1 MRGDPSALERLAA
14 AGEEA
19 VISLWRR
26 RQHLA
31 ATVAIVAS
39 SLAFPA
45 ALVLLLGWGRE
56 LAADLASRERI
67 RVFVFDDASPEE
79 LRAIEAELA
88 RSPGIARTE
97 RVSAEQAEALFLRR
111 FPELAPTVAA
121 LGAGAL
127 SLPQSIEAT
136 GDGSPTTLE
145 QAAMRARDLPGVE
158 EVRYD
163 APAVERLARMQ
174 AALSAASTF
183 VAAIAL
189 GVAAAVIG
197 NVIRIGALS
206 RREQLAVMRLVGAP
220 RFHVRAPFVLEGL
233 AQGALGGGAAALLLA
248 LARWLLREPLS
259 HALPASSAG
268 LGSIAVLFLVIAP
281 SVAGGLSAW
290 WAVESVLRRHARL
303 ER

>member
-1 MRGDPSALERLAA
+1 MRGDPSVLERLAA

-19 VISLWRR
+19 AISLWRR

-31 ATVAIVAS
+31 ATVVIVAS
-39 SLAFPA
+39 SIAFPA
-45 ALVLLLGWGRE
+45 ALVLLLHWGRE
-56 LAADLASRERI
+56 FASDLASRERI
-67 RVFVFDDASPEE
+67 RVFLFDDASPEE
-79 LRAIEAELA
+79 MLAIEEELQS
-88 RSPGIARTE
+88 SPGIGRSE
-97 RVSAEQAEALFLRR
+97 RVSAEQAEAIFLRR

-121 LGAGAL
+121 LGTGAL

-136 GDGSPTTLE
+136 GDGSPATLE
-145 QAAMRARDLPGVE
+145 QAAARARDLPGVE

-163 APAVERLARMQ
+163 AASVERLARVQ
-174 AALSAASTF
+174 AALSAASTI
-183 VAAIAL
+183 VAVIAL

-233 AQGALGGGAAALLLA
+233 AQGALGGGAAALMLA
-248 LARWLLREPLS
+248 LARWSLREPLA
-259 HALPASSAG
+259 HALPASAAG
-268 LGSIAVLFLVIAP
+268 LGVTAVLVLVIAP